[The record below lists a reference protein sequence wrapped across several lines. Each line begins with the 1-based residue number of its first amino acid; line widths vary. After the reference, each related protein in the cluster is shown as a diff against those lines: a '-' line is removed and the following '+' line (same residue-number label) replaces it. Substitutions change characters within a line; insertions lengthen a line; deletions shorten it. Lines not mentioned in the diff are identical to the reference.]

1 MKIILHPILLM
12 FAIASFETL
21 NAQTWE
27 EKQSLP
33 GVGRHH
39 PVTFSINDKGYSV
52 TGSTETFTAT
62 SDFYEY
68 DPILD
73 TWNTLPA
80 FSGPARGYSIG
91 DTWNGKAYVGF
102 GLGGFSNYLND
113 LWEFDPTTGDW
124 TELTP
129 CPCPERIHPSFTIV
143 NGVLYVGLGNNAN
156 NGNLNDWWKYDIV
169 SDTWTQLTDL
179 PGPPRH
185 HPYMFTVNG
194 DVYTGLGHGNGP
206 GTNVYKD
213 WYRWNIDAETWTTL
227 SDFPAEGRVAGT
239 QLNVGDRGFV
249 LSGDGE
255 DHGTMATGEFW
266 EYDYLSDTWT
276 ELPPHPGVSR
286 WAPGSFTIGN
296 VVYFVAGEVKTGN
309 PNAGFKKDL
318 WSYNL
323 DAMVSVNDIGQQN
336 SISLFPNPAT
346 SEIQIEGIEN
356 NTRIKIISSTGQIIW
371 EQRYLGSPISIEH
384 LVAGIYFIITEQ
396 NDASIKHLKLIKQ

>member
-1 MKIILHPILLM
+1 MSFILIVGVTFFQPI
-12 FAIASFETL
+12 

-39 PVTFSINDKGYSV
+39 PVTFSLNNKGYSV
-52 TGSTETFTAT
+52 TGSTSTFTAT

-68 DPILD
+68 DPLLD
-73 TWNTLPA
+73 SWNTLPA

-91 DTWNGKAYVGF
+91 DTWNGKAYMGF
-102 GLGGFSNYLND
+102 GLGAFSNYLND
-113 LWEFDPTTGDW
+113 LWEFDPSTGNW

-156 NGNLNDWWKYDIV
+156 DGNLNDWWKYDIG

-185 HPYMFTVNG
+185 HPFMFTVNG

-213 WYRWNIDAETWTTL
+213 WYRWNVNTETWTSL

-239 QLNVGDRGFV
+239 QLNIGDRGFV
-249 LSGDGE
+249 LSGDGD
-255 DHGTMATGEFW
+255 DHGTMPTGEFW
-266 EYDYLSDTWT
+266 EYNYQTDTWFA
-276 ELPPHPGVSR
+276 LPPHPGVSR

-296 VVYFVAGEVKTGN
+296 VVYLMAGEVKTGS
-309 PNAGFKKDL
+309 PNAGLKNDL
-318 WSYNL
+318 WSYSL
-323 DAMVSVNDIGQQN
+323 DAPVNVSEINQQN
-336 SISLFPNPAT
+336 SISIFPNP
-346 SEIQIEGIEN
+346 SSKEIQFEGVEN
-356 NTRIKIISSTGQIIW
+356 NSSIKIISSAGQIVL
-371 EQRYLGSPISIEH
+371 QQKYSGGSILIDN
-384 LVAGIYFIITEQ
+384 LDAGIYFILNEK
-396 NDASIKHLKLIKQ
+396 NDGSIQYLKFIKK